1 MDSIKFLDEIIAYQ
15 QHKDDKYPVKEHTL
29 TQLSIRVN
37 KNMQDNINSLM
48 AEHGINDAMF
58 MLMSLLSTSDNFC
71 MSPSDISNVLQFS
84 KTNVTRISD
93 SLVTKGFIRRVDSR
107 NDRRSK
113 YIHLTPEGDLFLQ
126 RVTRIK
132 SLYLEKIWSV
142 LSDDEINSFEI
153 VRRKLLSLIDNI

>member
-1 MDSIKFLDEIIAYQ
+1 
-15 QHKDDKYPVKEHTL
+15 
-29 TQLSIRVN
+29 

-142 LSDDEINSFEI
+142 LSDDEIKTFE
-153 VRRKLLSLIDNI
+153 

>member
-113 YIHLTPEGDLFLQ
+113 YIHLTP
-126 RVTRIK
+126 
-132 SLYLEKIWSV
+132 
-142 LSDDEINSFEI
+142 
-153 VRRKLLSLIDNI
+153 